1 MYFKNLVLVAHQNII
16 SYYDT
21 DKERWIEHLECK
33 FNEEESNGPDHQI
46 SEVEKR
52 MRHIVLNVF
61 SHETEKDGVYKVGV
75 LFQSGLIK
83 SY

>member
-1 MYFKNLVLVAHQNII
+1 MAHQNII

-21 DKERWIEHLECK
+21 DTERWIEHLDCK
-33 FNEEESNGPDHQI
+33 FNEEESNSPDHQI

-52 MRHIVLNVF
+52 MRNMVLNVF
-61 SHETEKDGVYKVGV
+61 SHEAEEGGVYKVGV